1 MFVLTE
7 NAGAQLH
14 KALAAARMPDNED
27 RCFRILPKDDKQLTL
42 KIAKP
47 AESDLTYQ
55 YDGTTVLA
63 LPKALRPFFEDK
75 RLDID
80 KIGGLKLLPN

>member
-1 MFVLTE
+1 MFDLTQ

-14 KALAAARMPDNED
+14 RALAAASMPDNEGK
-27 RCFRILPKDDKQLTL
+27 CFRVVPKDEKLLTL

-47 AESDLTYQ
+47 APSDSTYQ
-55 YDGTTVLA
+55 YDGMMVLA
-63 LPKALRPFFEDK
+63 LPKALRPFFEGK

-80 KIGGLKLLPN
+80 ATGNLKLRPH